1 MDDLNSRGLFVDE
14 LQKLRVMDPD
24 LSRQTEGLKEE
35 CGGFVRQMAGE
46 AIRWMDEK
54 NTFYV

>member
-46 AIRWMDEK
+46 RD
-54 NTFYV
+54 F